1 MAFESLTERLQE
13 SLKKIRGQST
23 LTEENMDEMLREIRL
38 ALLEAD
44 VNFQVVKEFIANTKE
59 KALGQDVLGSL
70 KPGQVVVKIVHDEL
84 VELLGTTVSELDLS
98 KKTTMIMM
106 VGLQGSGKTTTS
118 GKIAK
123 LLTKKYAKK
132 PLLVAADIYRP
143 AAVDQLK
150 TLGAQLDIPVFEKGT
165 DVSAEEIV
173 TEAMNYARHQQHDVV
188 IIDTAGRL
196 HIDEPLMQE
205 LQNIKSIVNP
215 SEILL
220 VVDALTGQDIVN
232 VAQSFHDHLQITGA
246 VLTKLDGDSRGGG
259 ALSIRHITHVPIK
272 FVGTGEKLDA
282 IDLFYPDRMADRIL
296 GMGDVVSLVEK
307 VQDVYDE
314 KETMKTFQRMQRGTF
329 GLDDMLEQMHQMRKL
344 GPLSGILKMIPGMPS
359 VSQINDEDT
368 DKKLK
373 VTESI
378 IYSMTKEERRNPSIL
393 NVKRKERIAKGCG
406 RTVTD
411 VNRLLKQFEQ
421 SKLMMKQLSQIDPRT
436 GMLTQRPKQNPTFN
450 PNRKKVRHKKKKKR

>member
-1 MAFESLTERLQE
+1 MAFESLSERLQE
-13 SLKKIRGQST
+13 SLKKIRGQAT

-98 KKTTMIMM
+98 KKPTVIMM

-123 LLTKKYAKK
+123 LLAQKYSKN

-150 TLGAQLDIPVFEKGT
+150 TLGEQLDIPVFEKGT
-165 DVSAEEIV
+165 DVKVEQIV
-173 TEAMNYARHQQHDVV
+173 SEAMNYAYANHHDVV
-188 IIDTAGRL
+188 LIDTAGRL
-196 HIDEPLMQE
+196 HIDEPLMHE
-205 LQNIKSIVNP
+205 LQNIKDIVHP

-232 VAQSFHDHLQITGA
+232 VAQSFHEHLQITGA

-272 FVGTGEKLDA
+272 FIGTGEKLDA

-314 KETMKTFQRMQRGTF
+314 KETMKTFERMKRGTF
-329 GLDDMLEQMHQMRKL
+329 GLDDMLEQMHQVRKL

-359 VSQINDEDT
+359 LPQINDEDT
-368 DKKLK
+368 DQKLK
-373 VTESI
+373 LTESI
-378 IYSMTKEERRNPSIL
+378 IYSMTKEERRDPSIL
-393 NVKRKERIAKGCG
+393 NARRKERIAKGCG
-406 RTVTD
+406 RSVAD
-411 VNRLLKQFEQ
+411 VNRLLKQFEA
-421 SKLMMKQLSQIDPRT
+421 SKQMMKQMGNIDPTT
-436 GMLTQRPKQNPTFN
+436 GMPTQRPQARPQFN
-450 PNRKKVRHKKKKKR
+450 PNPKKERPKKKRKR